1 MGKELT
7 IDELAQRADT
17 RTSTIRMY
25 QSRGLL
31 APPEIRGRVGY
42 YAAAHLSRL
51 RLIARLQQRGFSLAA
66 ITDLLD
72 GLTKGA
78 SLAAILGAEQELSTL
93 GEPTELTEADFAAL
107 FPDGQLD
114 PDSVQRALDLGLVAF
129 DEAHGTVR
137 TPSRAFVEVG
147 RELASHKVPTAVAL
161 DEYER
166 LAADARRIADRFVA
180 LFDRYVVGPAPAS
193 PERIEELGATIHRFR
208 SLAANAV
215 QELVAKALDEAATEA
230 VAARA
235 GGRGQSRR

>member
-42 YAAAHLSRL
+42 YSAAHLSRL

-114 PDSVQRALDLGLVAF
+114 PDS
-129 DEAHGTVR
+129 H
-137 TPSRAFVEVG
+137 
-147 RELASHKVPTAVAL
+147 
-161 DEYER
+161 
-166 LAADARRIADRFVA
+166 
-180 LFDRYVVGPAPAS
+180 
-193 PERIEELGATIHRFR
+193 
-208 SLAANAV
+208 
-215 QELVAKALDEAATEA
+215 
-230 VAARA
+230 
-235 GGRGQSRR
+235 